1 LLPFD
6 LRKISAIKRF
16 VAPAQIH
23 EQSAPSLRI
32 AFSLKSREQA
42 GHIEWP
48 TADLSINRSDGR
60 SKWDCSRVQ
69 MFILSSKKDSS
80 LMIEWNIQSRAH
92 ACQAC
97 TKAFADKEPFHTLLF
112 DQRHGYDRLDVC
124 EDCWKSQYSQGATDR
139 KGFISYWQ
147 SVYAVPPAAPPEA
160 IQKDTAET
168 LLRKLVERNEPEHAA
183 ARYILAVMLERKRI
197 LKVKAQCS
205 EDGQRVF
212 IYEYP
217 KTGDLFNIADPNLQL
232 DQLEEVQRDVAHLL
246 EHGLDPLPAN
256 EAPIAGP
263 AENSAETTNQ
273 EANPALSP
281 AQATDPTNAH
291 EKSEPS
297 PAS

>member
-1 LLPFD
+1 
-6 LRKISAIKRF
+6 
-16 VAPAQIH
+16 
-23 EQSAPSLRI
+23 
-32 AFSLKSREQA
+32 
-42 GHIEWP
+42 
-48 TADLSINRSDGR
+48 
-60 SKWDCSRVQ
+60 
-69 MFILSSKKDSS
+69 
-80 LMIEWNIQSRAH
+80 MIEWNIQSRAH

-197 LKVKAQCS
+197 LKVKAQFS
-205 EDGQRVF
+205 EDGHRVF

-246 EHGLDPLPAN
+246 EHGLEPLPTN
-256 EAPIAGP
+256 ETQIAAPT
-263 AENSAETTNQ
+263 ESSAETANQ
-273 EANPALSP
+273 DTAPTLSP
-281 AQATDPTNAH
+281 EEATAQTDTP
-291 EKSEPS
+291 EKSERS
-297 PAS
+297 PA